1 MGRGSTGGPERWGWL
16 PGITQG
22 IFSFFLFL
30 KAVLL
35 PEMLMSGVGERPGKP
50 IAVTPV
56 CAQDMGTSQDTGGD
70 PQPRTGEAD
79 GGFSKGAHT

>member
-1 MGRGSTGGPERWGWL
+1 
-16 PGITQG
+16 
-22 IFSFFLFL
+22 
-30 KAVLL
+30 
-35 PEMLMSGVGERPGKP
+35 MSGVGERPGKP